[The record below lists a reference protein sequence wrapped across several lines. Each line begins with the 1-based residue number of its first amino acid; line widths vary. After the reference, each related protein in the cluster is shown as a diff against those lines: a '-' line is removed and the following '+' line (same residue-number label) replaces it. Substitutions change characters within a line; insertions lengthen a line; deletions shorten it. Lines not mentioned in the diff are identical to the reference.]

1 MRGTAAVRQESL
13 PPTRFRTVTAE
24 RINGHF
30 GLNGERLIVDNLES
44 ALQEDRQRES
54 ELLLE
59 LHHLGR
65 MRELKTQLVRLAR
78 ELVAEDEKWHRTRIG
93 LQSVSPVEDEP
104 APPLSIVLGDAAE
117 EEELGI

>member
-13 PPTRFRTVTAE
+13 PTTRFRTVTAE
-24 RINGHF
+24 KTTGHF

-54 ELLLE
+54 ELMLE

-65 MRELKTQLVRLAR
+65 MREIKTQLVKLAR

-93 LQSVSPVEDEP
+93 LQPVSRDEDDEP
-104 APPLSIVLGDAAE
+104 PPLSIVLSDP